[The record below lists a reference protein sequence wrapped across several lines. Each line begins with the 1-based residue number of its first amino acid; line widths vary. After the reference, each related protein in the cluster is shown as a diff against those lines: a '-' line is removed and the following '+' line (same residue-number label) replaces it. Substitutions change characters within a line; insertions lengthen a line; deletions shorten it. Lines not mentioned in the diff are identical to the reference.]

1 MKDAPYLLVLLVL
14 MSIVLSVA
22 LRVMWRALERAAY
35 VRIWSIAY
43 AVGACGFL
51 INIVAVQLFPR
62 SYWYLVAAMIQPVI
76 ISYLTMLGYRQRAG
90 LCLHHARF
98 LGAIAA
104 VGLLLMT
111 TYLVVPMTGIR
122 LATAPCFAAVMFRMA
137 ARDACSKLSG
147 GAERTARVVLYAFSG
162 FEILLG
168 CVVLRVSRYD
178 DIQALQLFDQ
188 VRMLGVPF
196 LYLSS
201 GLMGVLV
208 IAADMAARMERL
220 AETDTLTG
228 LMNRRGIERAAK
240 AAMHRCRTAG
250 HAFTAVIADLDLFK
264 KINDEYGHGI
274 GDLALQR
281 FSAYLRTSIP
291 DPELLGRLGG
301 EEFILMLENTP
312 EAQGLLLI
320 EEIRAG
326 VTQIPIADLGL
337 TSLTCSFGL
346 SEMLPGDQSLVDMLA
361 RADSALYAA
370 KSAGRDRVYSFPAHE
385 RGSVPGAQR
394 GRKYR
399 GAARSEMSADL
410 SAD

>member
-1 MKDAPYLLVLLVL
+1 VIRTGAAGFLVNTLVEILFPHRSSYVIITSTAPVLITYLL
-14 MSIVLSVA
+14 
-22 LRVMWRALERAAY
+22 
-35 VRIWSIAY
+35 
-43 AVGACGFL
+43 
-51 INIVAVQLFPR
+51 
-62 SYWYLVAAMIQPVI
+62 
-76 ISYLTMLGYRQRAG
+76 MLGYRQRAG
-90 LCLHHARF
+90 LPLHHARF
-98 LGAIAA
+98 LSAIAA
-104 VGLLLMT
+104 VALLMLT
-111 TYLVVPMTGIR
+111 TYFVLPIAGIQM
-122 LATAPCFAAVMFRMA
+122 AIAPLFAAVMLWMA
-137 ARDACSKLSG
+137 GQAACSKLAG
-147 GAERTARVVLYAFSG
+147 GAERTARAILHMFGG
-162 FEILLG
+162 FEFLLALLA
-168 CVVLRVSRYD
+168 LRLGRSGD
-178 DIQALQLFDQ
+178 LQALELFQQ
-188 VRMLGVPF
+188 VRMFGLPF
-196 LYLSS
+196 FYISS

-208 IAADMAARMERL
+208 IAADMAARMQRL

-240 AAMHRCRTAG
+240 SAMHRCRAAG
-250 HAFTAVIADLDLFK
+250 QAFTVVIADLDLFK

-326 VTQIPIADLGL
+326 ISGIPIADLGL
-337 TSLTCSFGL
+337 TSLTSSFGM
-346 SEMLPGDQSLVDMLA
+346 SEMRTGDQTLVDMLA

-370 KSAGRDRVYSFPAHE
+370 KSAGRDRVYSFPARE

-399 GAARSEMSADL
+399 GAPLNAD
-410 SAD
+410 